1 MDEDLK
7 IVLTSELEA
16 DEEASAQRISAQLPN
31 IAKLINSKS
40 SIKVGV
46 TLDEAGIQS
55 QTQRIT
61 QQIARATKSQS
72 VGVSLSLDQSSVNKI
87 KTELNNL
94 KVSPDISRAMTD
106 QLDQMGIQIDR
117 ITGRWEAVNGEEER
131 MLNLTI
137 QGTDQMQRTVT
148 YLQTYNAETGEIN
161 THLTNV
167 TANLERQRREQE
179 QMAAQAKKDNESRVS
194 YLNRQKAL
202 LADIQAAYVGQTS
215 VKPIT
220 DSAHL
225 TALNDT
231 YAAVNAQIETMIA
244 TEGRLD
250 NVQRSN
256 LEAQISGLQRL
267 VKEYQ
272 NAEYVATKLRTKD
285 IGSIKADQL
294 SGLEALE
301 KRLES
306 AGTLTDTFRSK
317 IDGLKK
323 TLQGVGTKDQ
333 LVAFLNSFDQLNNDV
348 AVFQE
353 RLRGANKIYTQLI
366 SLDKQITSVQSSM
379 TKLNTSD
386 DKNKLLALQGQ
397 LFVLNNQRAALEAQL
412 VPYADIIQYAKQA
425 TALEQSRLLNGTQLV
440 YTQMELADKAR
451 DYDVAMQSIPSTIAD
466 LQTKFSQV
474 VAPTEN
480 LVQNMRLLRETAAQ
494 YGADMGDRE
503 KVATYERLQSLI
515 GACSK
520 EMSEL
525 LRVQRGDVNDF
536 KFTQNLEKAKA
547 DLETVGRTWSAL
559 KQDPGLNAQFQ
570 QLRENLKRVDNQM
583 DLRKWTAQF
592 STFKSE
598 VKAAGKNMQSLGD
611 ILKNNVGKVLQWVSA
626 TTLLFRA
633 FRLLRSA
640 LTTIVDLDTAMI
652 DLQKVTTATREEYDR
667 FYQSAND
674 TAKALGV
681 TTEEV
686 ISQTA
691 EWARL
696 GYAMQDAAKLAEN
709 SAIFE
714 AISPDMDITQAT
726 DGLVSIIK
734 AYGLEVEDSLD
745 GIISKVNEVGNKFA
759 VSNGDIVEA
768 MTRSSAA
775 MAAANNTFEETVAL
789 ATAAIEITRDAATV
803 GNGLKTL
810 SMRIRGYDEE
820 TEEYS
825 ADVAELT
832 GTIADLTKV
841 ASNNNRGISL
851 FEADDPET
859 YRSTYDILS
868 DIADIWDEL
877 TDKNRANLLE
887 ALFGKRQAQIGAAIL
902 SNFDQARRAIVKM
915 EESAGSAGR
924 EMDKITQSLD
934 YKLNALKETWVG
946 VAQNLFQTDDM
957 KLVVDAL
964 NLVSN
969 GIDQLT
975 EKLGLFG
982 TIGLIGAIALIY
994 KFRAEMNML
1003 QSTVLPVTE
1012 AIRASG
1018 VVMDGSATSVQY
1030 YATKLMGLDKS
1041 QRAAAMSALGL
1052 TAEQKKQVMTMTSL
1066 ITSAQRYTIQ
1076 ELAEKAATDKTTA
1089 ATLAKNIAKATEKRT
1104 TEQITA
1110 AMMTEILN
1118 SKKLTAAQKE
1128 AIVAALQQ
1136 TAANEKQAFSLKVLG
1151 ANAKAAFAAMATN
1164 PMTWITLA
1172 VTAVMGLVQV
1182 WRNVKQ
1188 RAEEARQ
1195 SMTEAAEAA
1204 NDQRNSL
1211 ADLIAEYKE
1220 LATAGDFDSSAR
1232 ETAKR
1237 IQKDITDL
1245 VGAQADNL
1253 DLVNGKLDEEI
1264 KKLDNIKLQTA
1275 YDTRDTLDTKYRDAM
1290 SRYNQGIDAEG
1301 SGTNFLGVVPD
1312 AGSIDQIL
1320 QKIGNVDD
1328 AWKAV
1333 NGQISISYALSGKNA
1348 EEVLAMYKE
1357 LQHLLLNN
1365 DRWQSMAD
1373 DPWTGWIGI
1382 SSQDILNNVQQQIE
1396 FYQGLVDDYNSAQEN
1411 FLKNEA
1417 VIDLGETLKT
1427 TDINSQEAFDGYIQ
1441 GIKDSTEYSEAYK
1454 NILLELANDTF
1465 PEFSGAMQQA
1475 TNNGSTSIYIAQLE
1489 KLTDV
1494 ISGLRSSYDA
1504 LASAESDMA
1513 GGGGL
1518 SAETIESLA
1527 GAEEKY
1533 LDYLYEE
1540 NGVVKLNT
1548 AAWKENANVKMQ
1560 GEMDEI
1566 QKEIDSLQERNAA
1579 LQESIKYYE
1588 EQRNLGNDGGL
1599 WSGMT
1604 GNATEEIKKNN
1615 EAIAENQGK
1624 LAIYS
1629 SLYGSITGDLDAYTS
1644 ALQNFSNVATTIDT
1658 ISDSFQTLADLQAEV
1673 ANGFTMSLDKAL
1685 EFAKVYPEIMNNAQ
1699 VAADGQIILNEGVV
1713 NSFIQGKKAELDA
1726 QIDGQ
1731 IAQLEAEKAVLQAK
1745 MEAAQTQLDLAK
1757 AVAEGEGD
1765 ISKELAEYRIN
1776 AGNAVAQALIDA
1788 GVDEATAF
1796 KLAAAA
1802 MAQNAEEFNRV
1813 AAEVCTD
1820 VNGNFNQAAYDL
1832 AQTMYNN
1839 LTNVKTDLA
1848 SVAKQ
1853 AHQTA
1858 KAIAGVASGTVA
1870 GSADVQGG
1878 SGGGTGGSGIKLNLT
1893 SGSFKGTEY
1902 SYTAKESNLEDF
1914 ISQIEL
1920 DVSKYQDAISQ
1931 IDGQIAAL
1939 QALKN
1944 APLKSFKS
1952 DTKSGSSSKKDV
1964 EEYVATIDDYR
1975 EAVERLR
1982 KAQEARAELETK
1994 IDNSDDLRE
2003 KILLER
2009 QLIGA
2014 YQREQEALQNL
2025 NDQRESTI
2033 SSGVKALRDL
2043 GFEVQYN
2050 ADTNELWIAN
2060 MEHLNELVADSKGG
2074 YDTLQEATNGL
2085 RKETEDLINSLTD
2098 LNEENRD
2105 GSESWKELG
2114 QDIKEARKQ
2123 IMELLDGIVE
2133 EASDAVDTIQNVYDT
2148 LHDAADEYAQ
2158 SGFITV
2164 DTLQSIIGLGQKY
2177 VAYLIDENG
2186 QLVINEERIQAVI
2199 AARTQQMAIESS
2211 LAYVEA
2217 LRMVKSEGDIATLNN
2232 LLYATEQA
2240 TNATWGLVYANLALA
2255 GLDEDQYQAALR
2267 NINAIRAMADSAVQS
2282 IGKTVGGVTDE
2293 LEKMQNGLNDILD
2306 YVMDMLKQR
2315 IQDQI
2320 DGLEDMKDAYSEIID
2335 LKKKSLQASKDEA
2348 TQSKTMATRL
2358 RKIAKLQARIDA
2370 LSLDDSRE
2378 AQAEKAALLEELSEL
2393 QSDLADEQADR
2404 TLEAQEDALDKME
2417 ESYRDEKDK
2426 EIEILK
2432 DSISSYQ
2439 KLYDMAISYIS
2450 DNWDSLYDEL
2460 IGWNTEYG
2468 DVLNSDITSAWDNC
2482 LAAAQRYGDYVTA
2495 LNSIGAD
2502 IESSNSGGG
2511 SGGNFIIGDTE
2522 YDSSFTSEEG
2532 ARAAVN
2538 RMKENSALWGTAS
2551 QSKRAALERDNKRI
2565 AQTEL
2570 PKYGVYATLGGNG
2583 VWYLPD
2589 GRKLYEVYHN
2599 GGVVGNGD
2607 IKSNERLALLKDREW
2622 VLSEKMVKNLT
2633 MQMERISTLSKAMS
2647 DLPNYAGNS
2656 ALSYMMKQIGTS
2668 KTVNNVTNNRPIEV
2682 NIGDMIIQGA
2692 DQSTIEKHVKITRDM
2707 VNQIGRIIGI
2717 GR

>member
-1 MDEDLK
+1 MNENDSLQILIEAALDFEKSLTTMTAQMNQLQEKFKSYQIKITAGLNQTASAAQIKKDLK
-7 IVLTSELEA
+7 
-16 DEEASAQRISAQLPN
+16 QLN
-31 IAKLINSKS
+31 TAKNPVRL
-40 SIKVGV
+40 VGQM
-46 TLDEAGIQS
+46 DQE
-55 QTQRIT
+55 
-61 QQIARATKSQS
+61 ATKKNVAGTVKKLKNTEVQLT
-72 VGVSLSLDQSSVNKI
+72 GLLDTASTQK
-87 KTELNNL
+87 
-94 KVSPDISRAMTD
+94 KV
-106 QLDQMGIQIDR
+106 
-117 ITGRWEAVNGEEER
+117 
-131 MLNLTI
+131 
-137 QGTDQMQRTVT
+137 
-148 YLQTYNAETGEIN
+148 
-161 THLTNV
+161 
-167 TANLERQRREQE
+167 QE
-179 QMAAQAKKDNESRVS
+179 Q
-194 YLNRQKAL
+194 
-202 LADIQAAYVGQTS
+202 
-215 VKPIT
+215 
-220 DSAHL
+220 
-225 TALNDT
+225 
-231 YAAVNAQIETMIA
+231 
-244 TEGRLD
+244 
-250 NVQRSN
+250 
-256 LEAQISGLQRL
+256 LQRL
-267 VKEYQ
+267 QQIPQVEAKSNVSVEGTEQ
-272 NAEYVATKLRTKD
+272 VN
-285 IGSIKADQL
+285 QL
-294 SGLEALE
+294 SQKMDKASN
-301 KRLES
+301 S
-306 AGTLTDTFRSK
+306 ASNMAAKVYLART
-317 IDGLKK
+317 
-323 TLQGVGTKDQ
+323 
-333 LVAFLNSFDQLNNDV
+333 
-348 AVFQE
+348 
-353 RLRGANKIYTQLI
+353 
-366 SLDKQITSVQSSM
+366 
-379 TKLNTSD
+379 
-386 DKNKLLALQGQ
+386 ALQA
-397 LFVLNNQRAALEAQL
+397 LRRAAQEAKDT
-412 VPYADIIQYAKQA
+412 V
-425 TALEQSRLLNGTQLV
+425 V
-440 YTQMELADKAR
+440 ELD
-451 DYDVAMQSIPSTIAD
+451 
-466 LQTKFSQV
+466 
-474 VAPTEN
+474 
-480 LVQNMRLLRETAAQ
+480 
-494 YGADMGDRE
+494 
-503 KVATYERLQSLI
+503 
-515 GACSK
+515 
-520 EMSEL
+520 
-525 LRVQRGDVNDF
+525 
-536 KFTQNLEKAKA
+536 
-547 DLETVGRTWSAL
+547 
-559 KQDPGLNAQFQ
+559 
-570 QLRENLKRVDNQM
+570 
-583 DLRKWTAQF
+583 
-592 STFKSE
+592 
-598 VKAAGKNMQSLGD
+598 
-611 ILKNNVGKVLQWVSA
+611 
-626 TTLLFRA
+626 
-633 FRLLRSA
+633 
-640 LTTIVDLDTAMI
+640 
-652 DLQKVTTATREEYDR
+652 
-667 FYQSAND
+667 
-674 TAKALGV
+674 
-681 TTEEV
+681 
-686 ISQTA
+686 
-691 EWARL
+691 
-696 GYAMQDAAKLAEN
+696 
-709 SAIFE
+709 
-714 AISPDMDITQAT
+714 
-726 DGLVSIIK
+726 
-734 AYGLEVEDSLD
+734 
-745 GIISKVNEVGNKFA
+745 
-759 VSNGDIVEA
+759 
-768 MTRSSAA
+768 
-775 MAAANNTFEETVAL
+775 
-789 ATAAIEITRDAATV
+789 
-803 GNGLKTL
+803 
-810 SMRIRGYDEE
+810 
-820 TEEYS
+820 
-825 ADVAELT
+825 
-832 GTIADLTKV
+832 
-841 ASNNNRGISL
+841 
-851 FEADDPET
+851 
-859 YRSTYDILS
+859 
-868 DIADIWDEL
+868 
-877 TDKNRANLLE
+877 
-887 ALFGKRQAQIGAAIL
+887 
-902 SNFDQARRAIVKM
+902 
-915 EESAGSAGR
+915 
-924 EMDKITQSLD
+924 
-934 YKLNALKETWVG
+934 
-946 VAQNLFQTDDM
+946 
-957 KLVVDAL
+957 
-964 NLVSN
+964 
-969 GIDQLT
+969 
-975 EKLGLFG
+975 
-982 TIGLIGAIALIY
+982 
-994 KFRAEMNML
+994 
-1003 QSTVLPVTE
+1003 
-1012 AIRASG
+1012 
-1018 VVMDGSATSVQY
+1018 
-1030 YATKLMGLDKS
+1030 
-1041 QRAAAMSALGL
+1041 
-1052 TAEQKKQVMTMTSL
+1052 
-1066 ITSAQRYTIQ
+1066 
-1076 ELAEKAATDKTTA
+1076 KAATDLAIVTGSGSEEAYALLKEYNQMAQQLGATTTQISDAAAEWLRQGKTA
-1089 ATLAKNIAKATEKRT
+1089 AETATLIEQSMILSKVGAMESATAT
-1104 TEQITA
+1104 QNLTS
-1110 AMMTEILN
+1110 AMRGYGMAVEDASRIVD
-1118 SKKLTAAQKE
+1118 KLTAIDLKAAVTASDLAVAMSRTANSANISGISLDRLLGYLATVEEVTQKSAE
-1128 AIVAALQQ
+1128 TIGESFKTIFSRMGNIKLGNFLDDDGEDLSDVETILKHYGIALRDAEGDFRNFAEVLDDVYAKWEQFGAIDKRAIANAFAGTRQQENFLVLMENYGNALEYAGVAADSAG
-1136 TAANEKQAFSLKVLG
+1136 TALEKFSAYEDSIG
-1151 ANAKAAFAAMATN
+1151 AKAASFTAALESLTMDTIDSNLVKDLIDAGTAVVEFAEKVGLLRATLISLGAGATMKGVKLISDGFNTAKQSVLNLGTALNTLREVDDVGNLAGDTINTLGKLTKGLSDEQLKLVLTSRQLSKAQMEAILMASGLSAQEAKQKIETLGLAASQETATGATWSLSAAMTGLGASIKAAFSAN
-1164 PMTWITLA
+1164 PIGMTMMGISAVVTVVSLLA
-1172 VTAVMGLVQV
+1172 SA
-1182 WRNVKQ
+1182 WEEVKQ
-1188 RAEEARQ
+1188 RAEEARNA
-1195 SMTEAAEAA
+1195 MTEAANAA
-1204 NDQRNSL
+1204 NEQRNSL
-1211 ADLIAEYKE
+1211 AALIAEYKE

-1253 DLVNGKLDEEI
+1253 DLVNGKLDDEI
-1264 KKLDNIKLQTA
+1264 KKLDSIKLQTA
-1275 YDTRDTLDTKYRDAM
+1275 YDTRDTLDTKYRDAL
-1290 SRYNQGIDAEG
+1290 SRYNQGINAEG

-1312 AGSIDQIL
+1312 AGNIDQIL

-1333 NGQISISYALSGKNA
+1333 NGQISISYALSEKNA

-1357 LQHLLLNN
+1357 LQHLLLNS
-1365 DRWQSMAD
+1365 DSWQSMAD

-1454 NILLELANDTF
+1454 KILLELANDTF

-1475 TNNGSTSIYIAQLE
+1475 TNNGGTSVYIAQLE

-1494 ISGLRSSYDA
+1494 ISGLQSSYDA

-1548 AAWKENANVKMQ
+1548 AAWKENANAKMQ

-1566 QKEIDSLQERNAA
+1566 QKEIDSLQERNTA

-1599 WSGMT
+1599 WSGMI

-1644 ALQNFSNVATTIDT
+1644 ALQNFSNVATTLDT

-1699 VAADGQIILNEGVV
+1699 VAADGQITLNENVV

-1726 QIDGQ
+1726 QIDGI
-1731 IAQLEAEKAVLQAK
+1731 IAQLEADKEKWKAKLESAQA
-1745 MEAAQTQLDLAK
+1745 QLDLAK

-1796 KLAAAA
+1796 KLAATA
-1802 MAQNAEEFNRV
+1802 MAQNAEEFDRV
-1813 AAEVCTD
+1813 ATEVCTD
-1820 VNGNFNQAAYDL
+1820 VNGNFNKAAYDL
-1832 AQTMYNN
+1832 AQTMYKN

-1858 KAIAGVASGTVA
+1858 QAIAGIASGDDEA
-1870 GSADVQGG
+1870 GSTDIQGG
-1878 SGGGTGGSGIKLNLT
+1878 SGGGVSGNGIKLNLT

-1964 EEYVATIDDYR
+1964 EEYVATVDDYR

-2009 QLIGA
+2009 RLIGA

-2217 LRMVKSEGDIATLNN
+2217 LRMAKSEGDIATLNN

-2293 LEKMQNGLNDILD
+2293 LEKVQNGLNDILD

-2607 IKSNERLALLKDREW
+2607 IKSNEQLALLKDKEW
-2622 VLSEKMVKNLT
+2622 VLSEKMVDNLIT
-2633 MQMERISTLSKAMS
+2633 QMDRINNMRVAFEQNPVPFGKHLLFDQLK
-2647 DLPNYAGNS
+2647 LNS
-2656 ALSYMMKQIGTS
+2656 GS
-2668 KTVNNVTNNRPIEV
+2668 TVNNVTTTNNRPVEI
-2682 NIGDMIIQGA
+2682 IFGDTVIQGVGK
-2692 DQSTIEKHVKITRDM
+2692 STVEQHIKVTEDM

-2717 GR
+2717 RK

>member
-40 SIKVGV
+40 NIKVGV

-179 QMAAQAKKDNESRVS
+179 QVAAQAKKDNESRVS

-231 YAAVNAQIETMIA
+231 YAAVNARIETMIA
-244 TEGRLD
+244 AEGRLD

-306 AGTLTDTFRSK
+306 AGTLTDTFKSK

-397 LFVLNNQRAALEAQL
+397 LSVLNNQRAALEAQL

-503 KVATYERLQSLI
+503 KVTTYERLQSLI

-570 QLRENLKRVDNQM
+570 QLSENLKRVDNQT

-667 FYQSAND
+667 FYHSANG

-734 AYGLEVEDSLD
+734 AYDLDVEDSLD

-825 ADVAELT
+825 ADVSELT

-902 SNFDQARRAIVKM
+902 SNFDQARSAIVKM

-982 TIGLIGAIALIY
+982 TIGLVGAIALIY

-1003 QSTVLPVTE
+1003 TSYKMLFTEQLGIYILQRPATSGDGVSEVKHITGYSIEQLFEKKKLYLEEGTYNFWNPVQPEDTILGRILELDTTWSIGYVDPKLIGCYRTFDEYDSDALSFCYGSAMEKYNCTIVFDVYARTISAYDAGKSRGTVPIYLSYQNLVDAVDLEELTDDMVTKLHLYGSDDLSIRDVNPIGTDYMVNLSYFISNGDFDVIAEGSTVTLAERVKSWNA
-1012 AIRASG
+1012 AIKSNQTHYTNLVAARASRTAQRLAEEATLASLKGDLEVLTTQQSVIIQAMALESTAAGKTSQQQQLTEINEKISAKNSEIEAQETVIANLQAEIDRYTTDIQG
-1018 VVMDGSATSVQY
+1018 VVEQLSISKY
-1030 YATKLMGLDKS
+1030 FTK
-1041 QRAAAMSALGL
+1041 
-1052 TAEQKKQVMTMTSL
+1052 AEQKILNHYL
-1066 ITSAQRYTIQ
+1066 IEGEAAEETFVATDVDTSASGAIS
-1076 ELAEKAATDKTTA
+1076 
-1089 ATLAKNIAKATEKRT
+1089 TLQGEVTLTGADIAQAS
-1104 TEQITA
+1104 
-1110 AMMTEILN
+1110 LN
-1118 SKKLTAAQKE
+1118 GKSMYAIAGGVLKIASAKLTADIVRGTLEVNPSTNEYVLTVYMGSTTFDEHMLAARWSDTTWRKTR
-1128 AIVAALQQ
+1128 AISTGCGKWSWHGMSIWSRNSDIRFLGSAIMQSHIVPATAL
-1136 TAANEKQAFSLKVLG
+1136 T
-1151 ANAKAAFAAMATN
+1151 MAT
-1164 PMTWITLA
+1164 W
-1172 VTAVMGLVQV
+1172 
-1182 WRNVKQ
+1182 
-1188 RAEEARQ
+1188 
-1195 SMTEAAEAA
+1195 
-1204 NDQRNSL
+1204 
-1211 ADLIAEYKE
+1211 
-1220 LATAGDFDSSAR
+1220 
-1232 ETAKR
+1232 
-1237 IQKDITDL
+1237 
-1245 VGAQADNL
+1245 
-1253 DLVNGKLDEEI
+1253 
-1264 KKLDNIKLQTA
+1264 
-1275 YDTRDTLDTKYRDAM
+1275 
-1290 SRYNQGIDAEG
+1290 
-1301 SGTNFLGVVPD
+1301 
-1312 AGSIDQIL
+1312 
-1320 QKIGNVDD
+1320 
-1328 AWKAV
+1328 
-1333 NGQISISYALSGKNA
+1333 
-1348 EEVLAMYKE
+1348 
-1357 LQHLLLNN
+1357 
-1365 DRWQSMAD
+1365 
-1373 DPWTGWIGI
+1373 
-1382 SSQDILNNVQQQIE
+1382 
-1396 FYQGLVDDYNSAQEN
+1396 
-1411 FLKNEA
+1411 
-1417 VIDLGETLKT
+1417 
-1427 TDINSQEAFDGYIQ
+1427 
-1441 GIKDSTEYSEAYK
+1441 
-1454 NILLELANDTF
+1454 
-1465 PEFSGAMQQA
+1465 
-1475 TNNGSTSIYIAQLE
+1475 
-1489 KLTDV
+1489 
-1494 ISGLRSSYDA
+1494 
-1504 LASAESDMA
+1504 
-1513 GGGGL
+1513 
-1518 SAETIESLA
+1518 
-1527 GAEEKY
+1527 
-1533 LDYLYEE
+1533 
-1540 NGVVKLNT
+1540 
-1548 AAWKENANVKMQ
+1548 
-1560 GEMDEI
+1560 
-1566 QKEIDSLQERNAA
+1566 
-1579 LQESIKYYE
+1579 
-1588 EQRNLGNDGGL
+1588 
-1599 WSGMT
+1599 
-1604 GNATEEIKKNN
+1604 
-1615 EAIAENQGK
+1615 
-1624 LAIYS
+1624 
-1629 SLYGSITGDLDAYTS
+1629 
-1644 ALQNFSNVATTIDT
+1644 
-1658 ISDSFQTLADLQAEV
+1658 
-1673 ANGFTMSLDKAL
+1673 
-1685 EFAKVYPEIMNNAQ
+1685 
-1699 VAADGQIILNEGVV
+1699 
-1713 NSFIQGKKAELDA
+1713 
-1726 QIDGQ
+1726 
-1731 IAQLEAEKAVLQAK
+1731 
-1745 MEAAQTQLDLAK
+1745 
-1757 AVAEGEGD
+1757 
-1765 ISKELAEYRIN
+1765 
-1776 AGNAVAQALIDA
+1776 
-1788 GVDEATAF
+1788 
-1796 KLAAAA
+1796 
-1802 MAQNAEEFNRV
+1802 
-1813 AAEVCTD
+1813 
-1820 VNGNFNQAAYDL
+1820 
-1832 AQTMYNN
+1832 
-1839 LTNVKTDLA
+1839 
-1848 SVAKQ
+1848 
-1853 AHQTA
+1853 
-1858 KAIAGVASGTVA
+1858 
-1870 GSADVQGG
+1870 G
-1878 SGGGTGGSGIKLNLT
+1878 SGGRSM
-1893 SGSFKGTEY
+1893 
-1902 SYTAKESNLEDF
+1902 
-1914 ISQIEL
+1914 
-1920 DVSKYQDAISQ
+1920 
-1931 IDGQIAAL
+1931 
-1939 QALKN
+1939 
-1944 APLKSFKS
+1944 
-1952 DTKSGSSSKKDV
+1952 
-1964 EEYVATIDDYR
+1964 
-1975 EAVERLR
+1975 
-1982 KAQEARAELETK
+1982 ARA
-1994 IDNSDDLRE
+1994 
-2003 KILLER
+2003 
-2009 QLIGA
+2009 
-2014 YQREQEALQNL
+2014 
-2025 NDQRESTI
+2025 
-2033 SSGVKALRDL
+2033 
-2043 GFEVQYN
+2043 
-2050 ADTNELWIAN
+2050 W
-2060 MEHLNELVADSKGG
+2060 
-2074 YDTLQEATNGL
+2074 
-2085 RKETEDLINSLTD
+2085 
-2098 LNEENRD
+2098 
-2105 GSESWKELG
+2105 
-2114 QDIKEARKQ
+2114 
-2123 IMELLDGIVE
+2123 
-2133 EASDAVDTIQNVYDT
+2133 
-2148 LHDAADEYAQ
+2148 
-2158 SGFITV
+2158 
-2164 DTLQSIIGLGQKY
+2164 
-2177 VAYLIDENG
+2177 
-2186 QLVINEERIQAVI
+2186 
-2199 AARTQQMAIESS
+2199 
-2211 LAYVEA
+2211 
-2217 LRMVKSEGDIATLNN
+2217 
-2232 LLYATEQA
+2232 
-2240 TNATWGLVYANLALA
+2240 
-2255 GLDEDQYQAALR
+2255 
-2267 NINAIRAMADSAVQS
+2267 
-2282 IGKTVGGVTDE
+2282 
-2293 LEKMQNGLNDILD
+2293 
-2306 YVMDMLKQR
+2306 ML
-2315 IQDQI
+2315 
-2320 DGLEDMKDAYSEIID
+2320 
-2335 LKKKSLQASKDEA
+2335 
-2348 TQSKTMATRL
+2348 
-2358 RKIAKLQARIDA
+2358 
-2370 LSLDDSRE
+2370 
-2378 AQAEKAALLEELSEL
+2378 
-2393 QSDLADEQADR
+2393 
-2404 TLEAQEDALDKME
+2404 
-2417 ESYRDEKDK
+2417 
-2426 EIEILK
+2426 
-2432 DSISSYQ
+2432 
-2439 KLYDMAISYIS
+2439 
-2450 DNWDSLYDEL
+2450 
-2460 IGWNTEYG
+2460 
-2468 DVLNSDITSAWDNC
+2468 C
-2482 LAAAQRYGDYVTA
+2482 
-2495 LNSIGAD
+2495 
-2502 IESSNSGGG
+2502 
-2511 SGGNFIIGDTE
+2511 
-2522 YDSSFTSEEG
+2522 
-2532 ARAAVN
+2532 
-2538 RMKENSALWGTAS
+2538 
-2551 QSKRAALERDNKRI
+2551 
-2565 AQTEL
+2565 
-2570 PKYGVYATLGGNG
+2570 
-2583 VWYLPD
+2583 
-2589 GRKLYEVYHN
+2589 GRKFR
-2599 GGVVGNGD
+2599 
-2607 IKSNERLALLKDREW
+2607 KFSMAKRR
-2622 VLSEKMVKNLT
+2622 
-2633 MQMERISTLSKAMS
+2633 
-2647 DLPNYAGNS
+2647 
-2656 ALSYMMKQIGTS
+2656 MMTW
-2668 KTVNNVTNNRPIEV
+2668 
-2682 NIGDMIIQGA
+2682 M
-2692 DQSTIEKHVKITRDM
+2692 
-2707 VNQIGRIIGI
+2707 
-2717 GR
+2717 